1 MAENPLTTSEIRET
15 VNFIIKFRD
24 SKQIVKL
31 KSKSLKEYNDKM
43 ISTFSVFKYN
53 YPSIFDVILENQ
65 NIEYLY
71 KMLDMKEKIENGG
84 DKDALE
90 REMGELL
97 AKKFIYPVLK

>member
-43 ISTFSVFKYN
+43 NSTFSVFKYN

-84 DKDALE
+84 DKDVLE

-97 AKKFIYPVLK
+97 AKKFIYPVVK